1 MIDNKTQGKKD
12 KKNQKVIKLSDL
24 SEYEEGGLTS
34 KALVNTNAVSVTIY
48 AFDKFHGILQDILP
62 YDALFIVL
70 EGEAEVT
77 IAGNQYNVKAGEMI
91 KFEANK
97 PHSVNSNSRFKM
109 MLISLKK

>member
-1 MIDNKTQGKKD
+1 MIDKTQGKKD
-12 KKNQKVIKLSDL
+12 RKSQKVIKLSDL
-24 SEYEEGGLTS
+24 TEYEEGGLTS
-34 KALVNTNAVSVTIY
+34 KALVDTNAVSVVIY
-48 AFDKFHGILQDILP
+48 AFDKFHGILQDTLP

-77 IAGNQYNVKAGEMI
+77 ISENHYNVKTGEII

-97 PHSVNSNSRFKM
+97 PHSINSNSRFKM